1 MLVAIGIA
9 VVLALAGR
17 SVRLSASAPHISRS
31 GATARPGHS
40 ATREGWQ
47 ADPGGPA
54 KAGHYGETESGLN
67 LRATLTGAATKGAL
81 TITLSRWSTDAER
94 APVIAALAA
103 PPPVP
108 AKPAPAAPAPAAGRG
123 RGRGAPPPPPPSP
136 FAKASAAIK
145 AAPTLGYIWTDG
157 VTGYSIKYAW
167 RSPSTE
173 DKERIVLV
181 ADRRLNSHAP
191 DWGPAANTDADADFT
206 VIEMRIDR
214 QGVGEGKTSLTSKV
228 AIDTEA
234 KTLTLDGYASAPALL
249 KVTR

>member
-1 MLVAIGIA
+1 MTACARSAAAIVLLLVG
-9 VVLALAGR
+9 GFG
-17 SVRLSASAPHISRS
+17 VR
-31 GATARPGHS
+31 TA
-40 ATREGWQ
+40 
-47 ADPGGPA
+47 ADDPV
-54 KAGHYGETESGLN
+54 LN
-67 LRATLTGAATKGAL
+67 LRATIARMPADLSAKVGATTGGL

-167 RSPSTE
+167 RSPATE
-173 DKERIVLV
+173 DKERIVLI

-234 KTLTLDGYASAPALL
+234 NTLALDGYAAAPALL